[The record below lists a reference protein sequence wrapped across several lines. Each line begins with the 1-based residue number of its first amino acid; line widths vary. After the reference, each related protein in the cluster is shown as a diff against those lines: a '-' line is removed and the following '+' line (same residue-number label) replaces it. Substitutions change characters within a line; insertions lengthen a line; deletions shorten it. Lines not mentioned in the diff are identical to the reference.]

1 MVLNPDTILYDGTFS
16 TEGWFIVNGHV
27 DKLDFNLKLKGMKTD
42 IEIEVEEMLEAKLP
56 Q

>member
-1 MVLNPDTILYDGTFS
+1 MVLNPDENPYDGSFAK
-16 TEGWFIVNGHV
+16 EGWFIVNGHV